1 MDEFPSNSRKPPIL
15 KEESKKKIEKV
26 TTGEVTRRK
35 QTLSRRFIST
45 FIGGDA
51 KQAWVAVV
59 TDVLVPAAKDM
70 AADALSQGF
79 ERMIYGEARSRS
91 RRPSTGFGYQGYTSP
106 SHISYNRFASNNQRN
121 TPQEGR
127 RPPISSQARSS
138 HNFDEIVLSTRVE
151 AEEVVDRLFDLV
163 SRYESATVAD
173 LYELVGITGE
183 YTDEKWGWTDIR
195 GTDVSRIRDGYLLN
209 LPKPEP
215 LD

>member
-1 MDEFPSNSRKPPIL
+1 VDEFPSNSRKPPIS

-35 QTLSRRFIST
+35 QTLGRRFIST

-51 KQAWVAVV
+51 KKAWVAVV
-59 TDVLVPAAKDM
+59 TDVLIPAAKDM

-79 ERMIYGEARSRS
+79 ERMIYGETRSRS
-91 RRPSTGFGYQGYTSP
+91 RRPWSGSGYQGYTSP
-106 SHISYNRFASNNQRN
+106 SHISYNRFGSNNQRN
-121 TPQEGR
+121 TPTEDR
-127 RPPISSQARSS
+127 RPPISRHGRSS